1 MIKEKDAT
9 AVDIKDEVKTDEQV
23 NIKPE
28 KSPSKFKESFKKNKT
43 LYLILCGVII
53 LAILIGVLVH
63 HSKKPVSV
71 VNDLK
76 VEFTGYDGYGTI
88 KTNDK
93 DFAITVTSKV
103 LKKAG
108 FNKKQIAT
116 MQSMAAQGDFDVDD
130 TESGQLYFLAQGDKK
145 FYQKLQ
151 LAANTLESFDY
162 KFNKTENLKNGDKVV
177 LIVTAPVGSLIKSE
191 KKTFTVKGL
200 KPTTKIKLDD
210 LMKENKLTFSGFNG
224 YGVVNI
230 PKVKVDNNE
239 INLFE
244 LDGDVPHDLKNG
256 DTVKFKVN
264 NEYLNYLENQGKAL
278 DKINIDVKV
287 SGLKEVNDIK
297 NLKALFDKNA
307 TLVKSEPEYENDEY
321 STYTIEK
328 KANYIKVSPASSYS
342 QKSDRVSCLTVF
354 KITENNKYSDEP
366 RVEYVCFGYSAYIL
380 KDMNADIDTA
390 QKLIGDYLPSD
401 LENLTARLKTDG
413 YKEYKPAK

>member
-1 MIKEKDAT
+1 MKKEKDAT

-43 LYLILCGVII
+43 LYLILCAVII
-53 LAILIGVLVH
+53 LAVIIGLLVH

-116 MQSMAAQGDFDVDD
+116 MQSMVARGDFDVDD

-162 KFNKTENLKNGDKVV
+162 KFDKTENLKNGDKVV
-177 LIVTAPVGSLIKSE
+177 LTVTAPAGSLIKSE

-210 LMKENKLTFSGFNG
+210 LMKENSVTFSGFNG

-230 PKVKVDNNE
+230 PKVKVDINE
-239 INLFE
+239 INLFVF
-244 LDGDVPHDLKNG
+244 DGDVPQGLKNG

-264 NEYLNYLENQGKAL
+264 NEYLNYLEKQGKAL

-287 SGLKEVNDIK
+287 AGLKEVNDIK
-297 NLKALFDKNA
+297 NLKALFDKNI
-307 TLVKSEPEYENDEY
+307 TLAKSEYENTDY
-321 STYTIEK
+321 RTYTIEK
-328 KANYIKVSPASSYS
+328 KSDYIKASPASSFMD
-342 QKSDRVSCLTVF
+342 KSDSVICMTIF
-354 KITENNKYSDEP
+354 KITESSKYSDEP
-366 RVEYVCFGYSAYIL
+366 SVEYVCFGYSAYVL

-390 QKLIGDYLPSD
+390 QNMKYNYGTSD
-401 LENLTARLKTDG
+401 LENLTAKLKTDG

>member
-1 MIKEKDAT
+1 MQKEKETA
-9 AVDIKDEVKTDEQV
+9 AVDIKDEVKTEEQATV
-23 NIKPE
+23 KPE

-43 LYLILCGVII
+43 LYLILCAVII
-53 LAILIGVLVH
+53 LAVIIGLLVH
-63 HSKKPVSV
+63 HSKKPISV

-93 DFAITVTSKV
+93 DFAIALTSKV

-108 FNKKQIAT
+108 FNKKQVAT

-162 KFNKTENLKNGDKVV
+162 KFDKTENLKNGDKVV
-177 LIVTAPVGSLIKSE
+177 LTVTAPAGSLIKSE

-244 LDGDVPHDLKNG
+244 FDGDVPHDLKNG
-256 DTVKFKVN
+256 DTVKLKVN
-264 NEYLNYLENQGKAL
+264 NEYLNYLEKQGKAL

-287 SGLKEVNDIK
+287 SGLKEVTDIK
-297 NLKALFDKNA
+297 NLKALFDKNI
-307 TLVKSEPEYENDEY
+307 TLAKSEYENTDY
-321 STYTIEK
+321 RTYTIEK
-328 KANYIKVSPASSYS
+328 KSDYIKASPASSFMD
-342 QKSDRVSCLTVF
+342 KSDSVICMTIF
-354 KITENNKYSDEP
+354 KITENSKYSDKP
-366 RVEYVCFGYSAYIL
+366 SVEYVCFGYSAYIL
-380 KDMNADIDTA
+380 KDMNADIDTS
-390 QKLIGDYLPSD
+390 QNIKYNYGTSD
-401 LENLTARLKTDG
+401 LENLTAKLKTDG

>member
-1 MIKEKDAT
+1 MKKDKDAT
-9 AVDIKDEVKTDEQV
+9 DVDIKDEVKTDEQV

-43 LYLILCGVII
+43 LYLILCAVII
-53 LAILIGVLVH
+53 LAVIIGLLVH

-93 DFAITVTSKV
+93 DFAIALTSKV

-108 FNKKQIAT
+108 FNKKQVAT

-162 KFNKTENLKNGDKVV
+162 KFDKTENLKNGDKVV
-177 LIVTAPVGSLIKSE
+177 LTVTAPIGSLIKSE

-239 INLFE
+239 ISLFE
-244 LDGDVPHDLKNG
+244 FDGDVPHDLKNG

-264 NEYLNYLENQGKAL
+264 NEYLNYLEKQGKAL

-287 SGLKEVNDIK
+287 SGLKEVTDIK
-297 NLKALFDKNA
+297 NLKALFDKNI
-307 TLVKSEPEYENDEY
+307 TLAKSEYENTDY
-321 STYTIEK
+321 RTYTIEK
-328 KANYIKVSPASSYS
+328 KTDYIKASPASAFMD
-342 QKSDRVSCLTVF
+342 KSDSVICMTIF
-354 KITENNKYSDEP
+354 KITENSKYSDEP
-366 RVEYVCFGYSAYIL
+366 SVEYVCFGYSAYVL

-390 QKLIGDYLPSD
+390 QNMKYNYGTSD
-401 LENLTARLKTDG
+401 LENLTAKLKTDG